1 MATPLHLLIL
11 EDSHADAEL
20 MVEALREGGFD
31 PRWDRVETEAD
42 YMAHL
47 EKGPDIILADYSL
60 PGFDAQRALRLLR
73 DQHAEIPFIIVS
85 GCIGEEVAVDCMKQG
100 ATDYLIK
107 DRLARLAPAVKQAL
121 DQKRLQEEKRRAED
135 RLLYE
140 AFHDTLTGLP
150 NRALL
155 LERLGRCV
163 LQGRRNETYLFA
175 VLFLDLDGFKVVNDG
190 LGHDPGDQ
198 LLVAVAQRLCQH
210 VRSGDTV
217 ARLGGDEFV
226 LLLEDVKAVSNATR
240 VADRIQQELTKA
252 FSVHG
257 RDVFT
262 SGSIGIA
269 CSTTGYDRPEDAL
282 RDSGTALVRAKGLGK
297 NRFVMFDSTMHTQ
310 AMARL
315 KLETDLRH
323 AMTRNEFHLYYQPI
337 ISLSGGAVVGFEAL
351 LRWRHPERGV
361 VTPDQFLTVAEEI
374 GLLVP
379 IGQWV
384 LMTAC
389 HSLRAWQDRFKADP
403 PLSVGVNLS
412 CKQFLQL
419 DLLTIIDQTL
429 LESGLDPHSLK
440 LEITETVMMENP
452 ESATETLYQLR
463 RRQIETYMDD
473 FGTGY
478 SSLSYLQ
485 RFPIDTLKVDHSF
498 ITRMETNQ
506 ESLEIVRTIVALAHN
521 LGRKVV
527 AEGVESPGQLSLL
540 KKLGCDFGQGHL
552 FSKPLA
558 VDAVPQFLASGQRW

>member
-1 MATPLHLLIL
+1 MPTPLHLLIL
-11 EDSHADAEL
+11 EDSQADAEL

-31 PRWDRVETEAD
+31 PTWDRVETEAD
-42 YMAHL
+42 YLAHL
-47 EKGPDIILADYSL
+47 EKGPAVILADYNL
-60 PGFDAQRALRLLR
+60 PGFDARRALRLLR
-73 DQHAEIPFIIVS
+73 DRDGDVPFIIVS

-121 DQKRLQEEKRRAED
+121 DQRRLQEEKRRAEE

-140 AFHDTLTGLP
+140 ASHDTLTGLP

-155 LERLGRCV
+155 LERLSRCV
-163 LQGRRNETYLFA
+163 LHGRRNEAYVFA
-175 VLFLDLDGFKVVNDG
+175 VLFLDLDGFKVVNDS
-190 LGHDPGDQ
+190 LGHAPGDQ
-198 LLVAVAQRLCQH
+198 LLIAVSRRLSQH

-226 LLLEDVKAVSNATR
+226 ILLEDLKTASNASR
-240 VADRIQQELTKA
+240 VADRIQRELAKP
-252 FSVHG
+252 FHVDE

-269 CSTTGYDRPEDAL
+269 CSTTGYEHAEDAL
-282 RDSGTALVRAKGLGK
+282 RDAGAALVRAKGQGK
-297 NRFVMFDSTMHTQ
+297 NRFAMFDTTMHTQ
-310 AMARL
+310 AMVRL
-315 KLETDLRH
+315 ELETDLRH
-323 AMTRNEFHLYYQPI
+323 AMARHEFHLYYQPI
-337 ISLSGGAVVGFEAL
+337 VCLGRGTVVGFEAL
-351 LRWRHPERGV
+351 LRWRHPERGI
-361 VTPDQFLTVAEEI
+361 VTPDLFLTVAEEI

-384 LMTAC
+384 LTTAC
-389 HSLRAWQDRFKADP
+389 RALRVWQDRFTADP
-403 PLSVGVNLS
+403 PLSVGINLS

-419 DLLTIIDQTL
+419 DLLTIVDDTL
-429 LESGLDPHSLK
+429 RESGLDPRSLK

-452 ESATETLYQLR
+452 ESATETIHQLR

-498 ITRMETNQ
+498 ITRMEMNQ
-506 ESLEIVRTIVALAHN
+506 ESLEIVRTIVALAHT

-527 AEGVESPGQLSLL
+527 AEGIESASQLAVLRTL
-540 KKLGCDFGQGHL
+540 DCDYGQGHL

-558 VDAVPQFLASGQRW
+558 AEVVPRFLASGLRW

>member
-1 MATPLHLLIL
+1 MPTPLHLLIL
-11 EDSHADAEL
+11 EDSPADAEL

-42 YMAHL
+42 YLAHL
-47 EKGPDIILADYSL
+47 GKGPDIILADFSL
-60 PGFDAQRALRLLR
+60 PGFDARRALCLLR
-73 DQHAEIPFIIVS
+73 EQHADVPFIIVS

-155 LERLGRCV
+155 LERLSRCV
-163 LQGRRNETYLFA
+163 LHGRRNETHVFA
-175 VLFLDLDGFKVVNDG
+175 VLSLDLDGFKVVNDS
-190 LGHDPGDQ
+190 LGHAPGDQ
-198 LLVAVAQRLCQH
+198 LLIEVAQRLCQH
-210 VRSGDTV
+210 VRAGDTV

-226 LLLEDVKAVSNATR
+226 VLLEDIKAASNASR

-252 FSVHG
+252 FSVEG

-262 SGSIGIA
+262 STSIGIA

-282 RDSGTALVRAKGLGK
+282 RDAGTALVRAKGLGK
-297 NRFVMFDSTMHTQ
+297 NRFVMFDTTMHTQ

-315 KLETDLRH
+315 ELETDLRH
-323 AMTRNEFHLYYQPI
+323 AITRHEFHLYYQPI
-337 ISLSGGAVVGFEAL
+337 VCLGRGAVVGFEAL

-361 VTPDQFLTVAEEI
+361 LTPDLFLTVAEEI

-384 LMTAC
+384 LLSAC
-389 HSLRAWQDRFKADP
+389 RSLRAWQEQFKADP
-403 PLSVGVNLS
+403 PLSVGINLS

-429 LESGLDPHSLK
+429 RESALDPRSLK

-452 ESATETLYQLR
+452 ESATETLHQLR

-527 AEGVESPGQLSLL
+527 AEGVESARQLTVLR
-540 KKLGCDFGQGHL
+540 KLHCDYGQGHL
-552 FSKPLA
+552 FSKPLNA
-558 VDAVPQFLASGQRW
+558 EAVPQFLASDPHW